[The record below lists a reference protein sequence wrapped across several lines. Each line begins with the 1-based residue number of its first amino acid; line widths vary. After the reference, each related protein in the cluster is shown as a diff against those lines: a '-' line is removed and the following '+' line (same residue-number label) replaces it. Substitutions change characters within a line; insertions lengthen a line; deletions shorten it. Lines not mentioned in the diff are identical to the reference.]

1 MKLVLYLLKHS
12 RRGMIWAIITGSISG
27 ICGAGLIAI
36 INSTLSNRQS
46 GEPLTELFFSFL
58 ALFLLTPIT
67 RFASEYLLL
76 RLSQDTVYAMRM
88 RLSNRILSTPLR
100 RLESLG
106 APKLLVA
113 LTDDIVQITV
123 ALVELPN
130 LVVNGT
136 IVFGCFVYLGW
147 LSPPLMLVALAFLIL
162 GGGSYHFAV
171 RGGMRRFRQAR
182 EMQDELFGHFRG
194 MTEGAKELK
203 LHARRRL
210 GFLALLDD
218 TAQALRKLVLEA
230 RTMFS
235 IAANWAGLLFF
246 LVIGLFL
253 FLPQTSGQTNEAMT
267 GFTLVLLFIRGPIQ
281 IFLNMLPAIG
291 QGGVALDKIERLG
304 LTLPIEASEAGP
316 AEEPGSSWKRLEMV
330 GVCHAYEREGE
341 EKSFTLGPFNLAFE
355 PGELVFL
362 VGGNGSGKTTFAKLL
377 TGLYLPEAG
386 EILLNGIPVADVDRE
401 RYRQHFTAVFSEF
414 HLFDRLLGFE
424 AQTIDEQARLYLQEL
439 RLAHKV
445 VIEGGRLSTTDL
457 SRGQR
462 KRLALLTAYLEDRPL
477 YVFDEWA
484 ADQDPQFKE
493 IFYDH
498 LLPELKKR
506 GKTVLVISHDDRY
519 FGVADRVLKLEDGKL
534 IEDVAVPH
542 SVAVSAASAASA

>member
-1 MKLVLYLLKHS
+1 MKLVLYLLKNS
-12 RRGMIWAIITGSISG
+12 RRGMIWAIVTGSLSG
-27 ICGAGLIAI
+27 ICGAALIAI
-36 INSTLSNRQS
+36 INSALANRQS
-46 GEPLTELFFSFL
+46 GEPMTELILAFA
-58 ALFLLTPIT
+58 ALFVLTPVT

-76 RLSQDTVYAMRM
+76 RLAQDTVYEMRM
-88 RLSNRILSTPLR
+88 RLSKRVLSTPLR

-106 APKLLVA
+106 APRLLVA
-113 LTDDIVQITV
+113 LTDDIMQITV

-136 IVFGCFVYLGW
+136 VVFGCFVYLGW
-147 LSPPLMLVALAFLIL
+147 LAPSLMLVALAFLIL
-162 GGGSYHFAV
+162 GGGSYHFAI
-171 RGGMRRFRQAR
+171 RGGMRRFRESR
-182 EMQDELFGHFRG
+182 EKQDELFGHFRG

-210 GFLALLDD
+210 GFLDLLDD
-218 TAQALRKLVLEA
+218 TAQTLRRLVLEA

-235 IAANWAGLLFF
+235 LAANWAGVLFF
-246 LVIGLFL
+246 LVIGLLL
-253 FLPQTSGQTNEAMT
+253 FLPQTSGQSNEALT

-291 QGGVALDKIERLG
+291 QGGVALEKIERLG
-304 LTLPIEASEAGP
+304 LTLPVEASEAGP
-316 AEEPGSSWKRLEMV
+316 ADEPGASWERLEMV

-341 EKSFTLGPFNLAFE
+341 EKSFTLGPFDLVFE

-386 EILLNGIPVADVDRE
+386 EIRLNGVPVADADRE

-424 AQTIDEQARLYLQEL
+424 AKTIDQQARVYLQEL

-445 VIEGGRLSTTDL
+445 VIQDGRLSTTDL

-493 IFYDH
+493 IFYNH
-498 LLPELKKR
+498 LLPELKRR

-534 IEDVAVPH
+534 IEDVQVPH
-542 SVAVSAASAASA
+542 PVAASA

>member
-1 MKLVLYLLKHS
+1 MKLIAFLLKNS
-12 RRGMIWAIITGSISG
+12 RHGMTWAVVTGALSG
-27 ICGAGLIAI
+27 ICGAALIAI
-36 INSTLSNRQS
+36 INSALASRQS
-46 GEPLTELFFSFL
+46 GEPMTELILAFA
-58 ALFLLTPIT
+58 ALFVLTPIT
-67 RFASEYLLL
+67 RFISEYLLL

-88 RLSNRILSTPLR
+88 RLSKRILSTPLR

-113 LTDDIVQITV
+113 LTDDIMQITV
-123 ALVELPN
+123 ALVELPT
-130 LVVNGT
+130 LVVNFT
-136 IVFGCFVYLGW
+136 VIFGCFVYLGW
-147 LSPPLMLVALAFLIL
+147 LAPSLMLVALAFLVI
-162 GGGSYHFAV
+162 GGGSYHFAF
-171 RGGMRRFRQAR
+171 RFGMRRFRQSR
-182 EMQDELFGHFRG
+182 EKQDELFGHFRG

-210 GFLALLDD
+210 GFLNLLDE
-218 TAQALRKLVLEA
+218 TALGLRKLVLEA

-235 IAANWAGLLFF
+235 VAANWGAVLFF
-246 LVIGLFL
+246 LVIGLLL
-253 FLPQTSGQTNEAMT
+253 FLPQMSGQSNEALT
-267 GFTLVLLFIRGPIQ
+267 GFTLVLLFIRGPLQ
-281 IFLNMLPAIG
+281 MFLNTLPALG
-291 QGGVALDKIERLG
+291 QGEVALQKIERLG
-304 LTLPIEASEAGP
+304 LTLPVEASEAGP
-316 AEEPGSSWKRLEMV
+316 AEEPGSTWERLELA

-341 EKSFTLGPFNLAFE
+341 ETSFTLGPFDLIFE

-386 EILLNGIPVADVDRE
+386 EIRLNGVAVTDHDRE
-401 RYRQHFTAVFSEF
+401 RYRQHFTAVFAEF

-424 AQTIDEQARLYLQEL
+424 GQTVDQQARTYLQEL

-445 VIEGGRLSTTDL
+445 VIQDGRLSTTDL

-493 IFYDH
+493 IFYNH
-498 LLPELKKR
+498 LLPDLKRR

-534 IEDVAVPH
+534 IEDVRVPH
-542 SVAVSAASAASA
+542 PIAASA

>member
-1 MKLVLYLLKHS
+1 
-12 RRGMIWAIITGSISG
+12 
-27 ICGAGLIAI
+27 
-36 INSTLSNRQS
+36 
-46 GEPLTELFFSFL
+46 
-58 ALFLLTPIT
+58 
-67 RFASEYLLL
+67 
-76 RLSQDTVYAMRM
+76 
-88 RLSNRILSTPLR
+88 
-100 RLESLG
+100 
-106 APKLLVA
+106 
-113 LTDDIVQITV
+113 
-123 ALVELPN
+123 
-130 LVVNGT
+130 
-136 IVFGCFVYLGW
+136 
-147 LSPPLMLVALAFLIL
+147 
-162 GGGSYHFAV
+162 
-171 RGGMRRFRQAR
+171 
-182 EMQDELFGHFRG
+182 MQDELFGHFRG

-316 AEEPGSSWKRLEMV
+316 AEEPGSSWKRLDMV

-341 EKSFTLGPFNLAFE
+341 EKSFTLGPINLEFE
-355 PGELVFL
+355 PGELTFL
-362 VGGNGSGKTTFAKLL
+362 VGGNGSGKTTFAKLI

-386 EILLNGIPVADVDRE
+386 DILLNGVPVTTS
-401 RYRQHFTAVFSEF
+401 TARLPPALLRGLRRV
-414 HLFDRLLGFE
+414 HLFDRLHGFE
-424 AQTIDEQARLYLQEL
+424 AQTIDAQARRYLGL
-439 RLAHKV
+439 LHLDHKV
-445 VIEGGRLSTTDL
+445 VREGGLLSTTEL

-462 KRLALLTAYLEDRPL
+462 KRLALLTAYLEDRPI

-493 IFYDH
+493 VFYTR
-498 LLPELKKR
+498 LLPELKWR
-506 GKTVLVISHDDRY
+506 GKTVLVITHDDGY

>member
-12 RRGMIWAIITGSISG
+12 RRGMIWAIVTGSISG

-36 INSTLSNRQS
+36 INSALSNRQS
-46 GEPLTELFFSFL
+46 GEPLTELVFSFL
-58 ALFLLTPIT
+58 ALFLLTPVT

-106 APKLLVA
+106 APRLLVT
-113 LTDDIVQITV
+113 LTDDIMQITI

-130 LVVNGT
+130 MVVNGT

-162 GGGSYHFAV
+162 GGGSYHFAI

-182 EMQDELFGHFRG
+182 EKQDELFGHFRG

-210 GFLALLDD
+210 GFLALLDE
-218 TAQALRKLVLEA
+218 TAQTLRKLVLEA

-235 IAANWAGLLFF
+235 IAGNWAGVLFF

-253 FLPQTSGQTNEAMT
+253 FLPQTNGQSNEAIT

-304 LTLPIEASEAGP
+304 LTLPAEASEAGP

-386 EILLNGIPVADVDRE
+386 EILLNGIPVGDVDRE
-401 RYRQHFTAVFSEF
+401 RYRQHFTAIFSEF

-424 AQTIDEQARLYLQEL
+424 AQTIDQQARVYLQEL

-445 VIEGGRLSTTDL
+445 VIEGGKLSTTDL

-493 IFYDH
+493 IFYNH
-498 LLPELKKR
+498 LLPELKRR

-534 IEDVAVPH
+534 IEDVLVPH
-542 SVAVSAASAASA
+542 PVAASA

>member
-1 MKLVLYLLKHS
+1 MKLFVYLLQNS
-12 RRGMIWAIITGSISG
+12 RRLMIWAIITGSLSG

-36 INSTLSNRQS
+36 INSALANRQS
-46 GEPLTELFFSFL
+46 GEPMTELLLSFA
-58 ALFLLTPIT
+58 ALFVLTPLT

-76 RLSQDTVYAMRM
+76 RLSQDTVYALRM
-88 RLSNRILSTPLR
+88 RLSKRILSTPLR

-106 APKLLVA
+106 APRLLVA
-113 LTDDIVQITV
+113 LTDDIMQITV

-130 LVVNGT
+130 MMVNGT
-136 IVFGCFVYLGW
+136 VVFGCFVYLGW
-147 LSPPLMLVALAFLIL
+147 LSPSLMLVALAFLIL

-182 EMQDELFGHFRG
+182 EKQDELFAHFRG

-203 LHARRRL
+203 LHHRRRL
-210 GFLALLDD
+210 GFLELLDD
-218 TAQALRKLVLEA
+218 TAKILRRLVLEA
-230 RTMFS
+230 RIMFS
-235 IAANWAGLLFF
+235 LAANWGGVLFF
-246 LVIGLFL
+246 LVIGLLL
-253 FLPQTSGQTNEAMT
+253 FLPQMSSQSNEALT
-267 GFTLVLLFIRGPIQ
+267 GFTLVLLFIRAPIQ
-281 IFLNMLPAIG
+281 IFLNILPALG
-291 QGGVALDKIERLG
+291 QGSVALDKIERLG
-304 LTLPIEASEAGP
+304 LTLPVEASEAGT
-316 AEEPGSSWKRLEMV
+316 ADEPGDSWERLEMV
-330 GVCHAYEREGE
+330 DVCHAYEREGE
-341 EKSFTLGPFNLAFE
+341 ERSFTLGPFNLVFV

-386 EILLNGIPVADVDRE
+386 EIRLNGVAVGDADRE

-424 AQTIDEQARLYLQEL
+424 AQTIDQQARVYLKEL
-439 RLAHKV
+439 QLAHKV
-445 VIEGGRLSTTDL
+445 VIQDGRLSTTDL

-462 KRLALLTAYLEDRPL
+462 KRLALLTAYLENRPL

-493 IFYDH
+493 IFYNH
-498 LLPELKKR
+498 LLPELKKQ

-534 IEDVAVPH
+534 IEDVLISHPVAVVAVP
-542 SVAVSAASAASA
+542 A

>member
-12 RRGMIWAIITGSISG
+12 QRGMIWAIVTGSISG

-36 INSTLSNRQS
+36 INSALSNRQS
-46 GEPLTELFFSFL
+46 GEPQTELFFSFL
-58 ALFLLTPIT
+58 ALFLLTPVT
-67 RFASEYLLL
+67 RFASEFLLL

-106 APKLLVA
+106 APRLLVA
-113 LTDDIVQITV
+113 LTDDIMQITV

-130 LVVNGT
+130 MVVNGT

-147 LSPPLMLVALAFLIL
+147 LSPLLMLVALAFLIL

-182 EMQDELFGHFRG
+182 EKQDELFGHFRG

-210 GFLALLDD
+210 GFLDLLDD
-218 TAQALRKLVLEA
+218 TAQSLRKLVLEA

-304 LTLPIEASEAGP
+304 LTLPVEASEAGP
-316 AEEPGSSWKRLEMV
+316 AEEPGSSWERLEMV

-355 PGELVFL
+355 PGELIFL

-386 EILLNGIPVADVDRE
+386 EILLNGVVVGDVDRE
-401 RYRQHFTAVFSEF
+401 RYRQHFTAIFSEF

-424 AQTIDEQARLYLQEL
+424 AQTIDQQARVYLQEL

-493 IFYDH
+493 IFYNH
-498 LLPELKKR
+498 LLPELKRR

-534 IEDVAVPH
+534 IEDVLVPH
-542 SVAVSAASAASA
+542 PVAASA

>member
-1 MKLVLYLLKHS
+1 MKLVLYLLKNS
-12 RRGMIWAIITGSISG
+12 RRGMIWAIVTGSLSG

-36 INSTLSNRQS
+36 INSALADRQS
-46 GEPLTELFFSFL
+46 GEPMTELLFSFA
-58 ALFLLTPIT
+58 ALFLLTPVT

-76 RLSQDTVYAMRM
+76 KLAQDTVYSMRM

-106 APKLLVA
+106 APRLLVA
-113 LTDDIVQITV
+113 LTDDIMQITV

-130 LVVNGT
+130 LMVNGT

-147 LSPPLMLVALAFLIL
+147 LSPSLMLVALAFLIL
-162 GGGSYHFAV
+162 GGGSYHFAL

-182 EMQDELFGHFRG
+182 EKQDELFGHFRG

-210 GFLALLDD
+210 GFLDLLDG
-218 TAQALRKLVLEA
+218 TAKTLHKLVLEA

-235 IAANWAGLLFF
+235 LAANWGGVLFF
-246 LVIGLFL
+246 LVIGLIL
-253 FLPQTSGQTNEAMT
+253 FLPQASSQSSEALT
-267 GFTLVLLFIRGPIQ
+267 GFTLVFLFIRGPIQ
-281 IFLNMLPAIG
+281 MFLNMLPAIG
-291 QGGVALDKIERLG
+291 QGSVALDKIERLG
-304 LTLPIEASEAGP
+304 LTLPIEPSEAGP
-316 AEEPGSSWKRLEMV
+316 AEEAGSSWERLEMV

-341 EKSFTLGPFNLAFE
+341 ETSFTLGPFNLTFV

-386 EILLNGIPVADVDRE
+386 EILLNGVAVRDLDRE

-424 AQTIDEQARLYLQEL
+424 AQTIDQQARVYLQEL
-439 RLAHKV
+439 QLAHKV

-493 IFYDH
+493 IFYNH
-498 LLPELKKR
+498 LLPELKRR

-534 IEDVAVPH
+534 IEDVVVPH
-542 SVAVSAASAASA
+542 SVAVPA